1 MSQDKDGTSIQVIHR
16 MAALL
21 DTLAGYEKPVSLK
34 RLAGST
40 GLHAST
46 AHRILAT
53 LADID
58 FVERMGGGQY
68 RLGVK
73 LLQLGSRVQ
82 NQIDL
87 RRDSLPVMEALRD
100 RLGET
105 VNLTVREGDD
115 VVYIERVSGVRTMR
129 VELVIGGR
137 APLHVTGVG
146 KLFLAHEQPESWR
159 AYVTRSG
166 LRPYTRNSITNPQS
180 LYRELGEV
188 LALGYARDREE
199 TEEGV
204 SCIAVPVKD
213 SSGRIVAGLSISAP
227 VDRLRES
234 WIPHIQDAGAKLSQR
249 LGYLQEHRS

>member
-1 MSQDKDGTSIQVIHR
+1 

-21 DTLAGYEKPVSLK
+21 NTLAGYEKPVSLK
-34 RLAGST
+34 KLAEST

-53 LADID
+53 LAAID

-87 RRDSLPVMEALRD
+87 RRDSLPVMEVLRD

-105 VNLTVREGDD
+105 VNLTVREGDE

-146 KLFLAHEQPESWR
+146 KLFLAHEQPDGWR
-159 AYVTRSG
+159 AYVDRSG
-166 LRPYTRNSITNPQS
+166 LKPYTRNSITNPQL

-213 SSGRIVAGLSISAP
+213 SNGRIVAGLSISAP
-227 VDRLRES
+227 VDRLKES
-234 WIPHIQDAGAKLSQR
+234 WIPDIQDAGARLSER
-249 LGYLQEHRS
+249 LGYLRDHRL